1 MIFNNRLLKWFVPL
15 FLTGFMFF
23 PQSVFPQVDLKV
35 TKVVVVPTNPC
46 MKKDEA
52 TIRVLV
58 KNIGDQVPS
67 QKTSLSMAI
76 WSVNSAGERISG
88 KTSLPT
94 FMPPYQN
101 NISKLDPDHAISISR
116 SYTFQHSGRHKIE
129 TVINTE
135 SLAFG
140 EEQSQNN
147 LYHQYFS
154 VRAPRPDLVVCSLK
168 EHSVP
173 PHIKSGF
180 RATVIN
186 IGDKISA
193 PCDLRFWIEKKG
205 IKHYTIPAL
214 VPEEKYEVKRSVYF
228 AMKGWRRFSLRIDS
242 RDQIVED
249 ERDGEDNNFF
259 QGKIHIHKYA
269 PTQEVECSVVAP

>member
-1 MIFNNRLLKWFVPL
+1 MIFNNRLLKWIVFL
-15 FLTGFMFF
+15 FLAGFLFL

-35 TKVVVVPTNPC
+35 MKVKISPNKPNV
-46 MKKDEA
+46 KKEEA

-58 KNIGDQVPS
+58 KNIGDQKPS

-76 WSVNSAGERISG
+76 WSVNSAGDRLSG

-94 FMPPYQN
+94 FIPPYQN
-101 NISKLDPDHAISISR
+101 NISRLDPEHSISISK
-116 SYTFQHSGRHKIE
+116 SYTFQHTGRHKIE
-129 TVINTE
+129 IVINTE
-135 SLAFG
+135 SLAAG
-140 EEQSQNN
+140 EAQSQNN
-147 LYHQYFS
+147 IYHQYFS
-154 VRAPRPDLVVCSLK
+154 VIAPRSDLVVCSRK

-242 RDQIVED
+242 RDEIIEN
-249 ERDGEDNNFF
+249 EIDGEDNNLF

-269 PTQEVECSVVAP
+269 VQPEAECSVATP